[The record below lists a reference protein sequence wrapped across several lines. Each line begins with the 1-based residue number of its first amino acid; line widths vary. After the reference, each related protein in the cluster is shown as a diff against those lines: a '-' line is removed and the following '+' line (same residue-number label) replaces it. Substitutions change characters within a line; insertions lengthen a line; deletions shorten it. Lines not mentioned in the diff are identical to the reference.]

1 MSRNVDQ
8 ITEDALQLPQKE
20 QYKLART
27 LLENAELRYEP
38 GTAMAWDEEIEK
50 RIAAIDSGVA
60 TGQPFAQVLREV
72 DDRLD
77 RR

>member
-8 ITEDALQLPQKE
+8 ITEDALQLPQKD

-27 LLENAELRYEP
+27 ILENAEFRYEP
-38 GTAMAWDEEIEK
+38 GAAMAWDEEIER
-50 RIAAIDSGVA
+50 RIAAIDSGIA